1 MNNLLTGIRKKEKER
16 GTDNLSGKKQQPNKT
31 KKKTHRGELIYL
43 LRC

>member
-31 KKKTHRGELIYL
+31 KKNHTEVN
-43 LRC
+43 